1 MLENR
6 IKSYENIIFKYN
18 KNEINSNNIEI
29 INVND
34 NTVKENSFENNAE
47 IVNATEQIDIVRDFK
62 GNFVTIL
69 SEFIY
74 LCSTTIFTAI
84 ILYFLIKMFEY
95 IDSGDV

>member
-18 KNEINSNNIEI
+18 KNEINSNNVEI
-29 INVND
+29 IDVND
-34 NTVKENSFENNAE
+34 NTVQNNAE

-95 IDSGDV
+95 IDSGDI